1 MRVLGESPLRQ
12 QAQALDLLRKLEPGI
27 RVAFLTAIRDSQ
39 RSIDFVALVNA
50 LERGDI
56 EAAIRAANVS
66 RADLSRFAEAMR
78 SAFVQVGTSLEIRA
92 RGGVRVPFDAGEP
105 LTEATVTASVQRS
118 ISGITDEGAD
128 AIRRMITVRLNEG
141 RSPQSIV
148 TDIVGRRVGR
158 QRTGGILGLTDGM
171 VETIIRAETDLRS
184 GDEARLR
191 RYLGLKLRDRR
202 FDRAIRQAIETGKPI
217 PAAKVRQIIEA
228 HEAKALGYRGKV
240 IAATETARMA
250 AAARHEGWRQAI
262 ASGAV
267 RNVTVEWRHNGSAE
281 PRLDHVAMSGT
292 ALPFG
297 SLFLFPGGTPM
308 RFPHDPTGPARH
320 VIGCRCQ
327 AVYSVGR

>member
-1 MRVLGESPLRQ
+1 MRVLDESPLRQ
-12 QAQALDLLRKLEPGI
+12 QAQVLDLLRKLEPGI

-66 RADLSRFAEAMR
+66 RADLSRFAEALR
-78 SAFVQVGTSLEIRA
+78 GAFIQVGTSLEIRA

-105 LTEATVTASVQRS
+105 LTEATVTGMVQRS

-184 GDEARLR
+184 GDPARLK

-202 FDRAIRQAIETGKPI
+202 FDRAIRLALETGKPI

-228 HEAKALGYRGKV
+228 HEAKALGYRGRV
-240 IAATETARMA
+240 IAATETARLS

-262 ASGAV
+262 TSGAV
-267 RNVTVEWRHNGSAE
+267 RNVTVQWMHNASAE
-281 PRLDHVAMSGT
+281 PRLDHISMSGT
-292 ALPFG
+292 AVPFG
-297 SLFLFPGGTPM
+297 ALFAFPDGTMM
-308 RFPHDPTGPARH
+308 RHPHDPTAPARH
-320 VIGCRCQ
+320 VIRCRCQ
-327 AVYSVGR
+327 AIYQVGR